1 MSLQPQQ
8 RLQLLLVV
16 TVLQLQQLPA
26 VVCILLCIDSSMPA

>member
-26 VVCILLCIDSSMPA
+26 VVWILLCIDSSMQA